1 MLKEPFLVQAKQ
13 LLNLKYL
20 SVKYILLVFLKCIS
34 ITIFYKINHL
44 CNTKISLP
52 YFRFLACNQI
62 FRAVVD

>member
-13 LLNLKYL
+13 LLNLKYW

-44 CNTKISLP
+44 SNTKTSLP
-52 YFRFLACNQI
+52 YFRFLAYNLI
-62 FRAVVD
+62 LIV